1 MGKILLEVIGS
12 LPEFTRQHTADSS
25 WRVRFS
31 QLHSVMSPMM
41 GWLSIIFVLQ
51 PAVILLA
58 DQRVDFNRDVQ
69 PILASHCIEC
79 HGPDSAARKGELR
92 LDRGNGLTDDR
103 GGYQILAPGRPEAS
117 ELIAR
122 VMHTDRDER
131 MPPAEFAKN
140 KPLTS
145 EEIDTL
151 RRWIAEGAEFAEHW
165 AFIPPQQPPLPEVS
179 DGEWP
184 KNAVDHFIL
193 NRLDIE
199 GFRPSPEAD
208 KETLIRRA
216 SLTLTGLP
224 PTIEQIDAFLA
235 DDSADAFEK
244 VVDRLLASPRYG
256 LHMTLAW
263 LDAARYSDSS
273 GYQADWERYQ
283 WPWRDWVVNAY
294 NANMPFDQF
303 TIEQL
308 AGDML
313 PEATLSQ
320 KIATGFN
327 RNHRINDEGG
337 SLDAEF
343 EVEYVVDRVDT
354 TATVWLG
361 LSAGC
366 ARCHDH
372 KYDPLSQKE
381 FYGLYAYFNNVP
393 EKGIDGRIGAAKPYV
408 EIPNEPVIA
417 ELNKKKAL
425 LAELEMAEATESVK
439 KQIKG
444 LTHEIKKLE
453 RYSKGMAMVMQELPN
468 RRPTYLL
475 KRGDYQHPDTSE
487 VISPSLPVAFMNAD
501 KQQAP
506 LRDRLELA
514 RWIVRAENPL
524 TARVTVNRLWQHHFG
539 TGIVLTSEDFGTRG
553 ERPVHPE
560 LLDWLATEFIRLDWD
575 LKAMHRLIVTSA
587 TFRQSSKVDTKVAS
601 IDPMN
606 RLLWRGPRMRLSGAA
621 IRDQALLVSGLLSE
635 RQGGAAVKP
644 YQPDGLWE
652 ELSFGNG
659 KTTIDFYEQDHGE
672 SLYRRSLYTFWKR
685 TVAPPQLS
693 IFDGGGREACRV
705 RGDTTNTPMQALN
718 LQNDVT
724 YVEAARQLAQRMIRE
739 GGETHASRINFGW
752 RLVLGREP
760 NMDELDVLVNAVVR
774 YIERYSGRPEEAV
787 KLLGNGESSRDDSIP
802 THQLAAF
809 SVVALTILNLDEAI
823 TLQ

>member
-1 MGKILLEVIGS
+1 
-12 LPEFTRQHTADSS
+12 
-25 WRVRFS
+25 
-31 QLHSVMSPMM
+31 MSP
-41 GWLSIIFVLQ
+41 SIRLLLIFCALQ
-51 PAVILLA
+51 PTMLSAA
-58 DQRVDFNRDVQ
+58 GQRVDFNRDVQ

-79 HGPDSAARKGELR
+79 HGPDSVSRQGDLR
-92 LDRGNGLTDDR
+92 LDRGEGLTDDR
-103 GGYQILAPGRPEAS
+103 GGYQILVPGKPEAS
-117 ELIAR
+117 ELFVRITQAD
-122 VMHTDRDER
+122 HDAR
-131 MPPAEFAKN
+131 MPPASFAKN
-140 KPLTS
+140 KPLTP
-145 EEIDTL
+145 EEIETL
-151 RRWIAEGAEFAEHW
+151 KRWIAEGAEFAEHW
-165 AFIPPQQPPLPEVS
+165 AFIPPQQPPLPMVS
-179 DGEWP
+179 DDNWP
-184 KNAVDHFIL
+184 RNAIDRFIL
-193 NRLDIE
+193 NRLEEE
-199 GFRPSPEAD
+199 GMRPSPEAD
-208 KETLIRRA
+208 KVTLIRRA
-216 SLTLTGLP
+216 SLALTGLT
-224 PTIEQIDAFLA
+224 PTIEQIDAFVA
-235 DDSADAFEK
+235 DESADAFEK

-256 LHMTLAW
+256 LHMALPW

-283 WPWRDWVVNAY
+283 WPWRDWVVDAY

-313 PEATLSQ
+313 PEATLAQ

-393 EKGIDGRIGAAKPYV
+393 EKGIDGRIGAANPYI

-417 ELNKKKAL
+417 ELEQRKSL
-425 LAELEMAEATESVK
+425 LVELEKAEATESVK
-439 KQIKG
+439 EQIKG
-444 LTHEIKKLE
+444 LTDEITKLE
-453 RYSKGMAMVMQELPN
+453 RYSKGMAMVMQELPD

-475 KRGDYQHPDTSE
+475 KRGDYQYPDTSE
-487 VISPSLPVAFMNAD
+487 VISPGLPAAFEFAD
-501 KQQAP
+501 AGQDSPK
-506 LRDRLELA
+506 DRLELA
-514 RWIVRAENPL
+514 RWIACAENPL
-524 TARVTVNRLWQHHFG
+524 TARVAVNRLWQHHFG
-539 TGIVLTSEDFGTRG
+539 TGIVRTSEDFGTRG
-553 ERPVHPE
+553 DRPSHPE
-560 LLDWLATEFIRLDWD
+560 LLDWLATEFTRLGWD
-575 LKAMHRLIVTSA
+575 LKAMHRLVVTSA
-587 TFRQSSKVDTKVAS
+587 TFRQASRVDAKVAS

-606 RLLWRGPRMRLSGAA
+606 RLLARGPRMRLSGAA
-621 IRDQALLVSGLLSE
+621 IRDQALLAAGLLSE
-635 RQGGAAVKP
+635 RQGGVAVKP
-644 YQPDGLWE
+644 YQPAGLWE

-685 TVAPPQLS
+685 TVAPPQLA

-705 RGDTTNTPMQALN
+705 RSDTTNTPMQALN

-739 GGETHASRINFGW
+739 GGQTNASRVRFGW

-760 NMDELDVLVNAVVR
+760 SEDELHLLASAAAR
-774 YIERYSGRPEEAV
+774 YSERYSNARDEAV
-787 KLLGNGESSRDDSIP
+787 KLLSNGESSSDDSIP
-802 THQLAAF
+802 THEHAAMT
-809 SVVALTILNLDEAI
+809 VVALTILNLDEAI
-823 TLQ
+823 TLE

>member
-1 MGKILLEVIGS
+1 MVVLLPSLDSS
-12 LPEFTRQHTADSS
+12 LPHGSPFQRI
-25 WRVRFS
+25 RLL
-31 QLHSVMSPMM
+31 QLCSLMN
-41 GWLSIIFVLQ
+41 LSMRYLWIIFALQ
-51 PAVILLA
+51 PAGLLLA
-58 DQRVDFNRDVQ
+58 GERVHFNRDVQ

-79 HGPDSAARKGELR
+79 HGPDSAARKGDLR
-92 LDRGNGLTDDR
+92 LDRGDGLTDDR
-103 GGYQILAPGRPEAS
+103 GGYQILAPGKPESS

-122 VMHTDRDER
+122 VTHADHNER
-131 MPPAEFAKN
+131 MPPPEFAKK

-145 EEIDTL
+145 AELETL
-151 RRWIAEGAEFAEHW
+151 KRWIAEGGEFAEHW
-165 AFIPPQQPPLPEVS
+165 AYIPPQRPPLPKVS
-179 DGEWP
+179 DDNWP
-184 KNAVDHFIL
+184 KNAMDYFIL
-193 NRLDIE
+193 NRLDKE
-199 GFRPSPEAD
+199 GLRPTPEAD
-208 KETLIRRA
+208 KITLIRRA
-216 SLTLTGLP
+216 SLALTGLP
-224 PTIEQIDAFLA
+224 PTIEDIDAFIS

-256 LHMTLAW
+256 LHMAQAW

-372 KYDPLSQKE
+372 KYDPLSQRE

-393 EKGIDGRIGAAKPYV
+393 EKGIDGRIGAAKPFV
-408 EIPNEPVIA
+408 EIPNEPVVA
-417 ELNKKKAL
+417 ELNKRKAL
-425 LAELEMAEATESVK
+425 LAELQMAESTESVK
-439 KQIKG
+439 KQIRG
-444 LTHEIKKLE
+444 LTDEIKKLE

-487 VISPSLPVAFMNAD
+487 VISPSLPVAFLNTD
-501 KQQAP
+501 TQQAP
-506 LRDRLELA
+506 PRDRLELA
-514 RWIVRAENPL
+514 RWIARAENPL
-524 TARVTVNRLWQHHFG
+524 TARVAVNRLWQHHFG
-539 TGIVLTSEDFGTRG
+539 IGIVRTSEDFGTRG

-560 LLDWLATEFIRLDWD
+560 LLDWLATEFTRLDWD
-575 LKAMHRLIVTSA
+575 LKAIHRLIVTSA
-587 TFRQSSKVDTKVAS
+587 TFRQSSKVDAQVAS
-601 IDPMN
+601 MDPMN
-606 RLLWRGPRMRLSGAA
+606 RLLARGPRMRLSGAA

-635 RQGGAAVKP
+635 RQGGVAVKP
-644 YQPDGLWE
+644 YQPEGLWE

-672 SLYRRSLYTFWKR
+672 SLYRRTLYTFWKR
-685 TVAPPQLS
+685 TVAPPQLA

-705 RGDTTNTPMQALN
+705 RGETTNTPMQALN

-724 YVEAARQLAQRMIRE
+724 YVEAARHLAQRMLLE
-739 GGETHASRINFGW
+739 GGVTDASRITFAW
-752 RLVLGREP
+752 RTILGRQP
-760 NMDELDVLVNAVVR
+760 NRDELEVLLKAATRHQERFANAPNDA
-774 YIERYSGRPEEAV
+774 I
-787 KLLGNGESSRDDSIP
+787 KLLGNGESSRDESIP
-802 THQLAAF
+802 PHEHAALT
-809 SVVALTILNLDEAI
+809 VVALTILNLDEAI
-823 TLQ
+823 TLE